1 MLGIETI
8 QGIKKIRAERPLLD
22 LDAASEVD

>member
-1 MLGIETI
+1 MLGIEKI
-8 QGIKKIRAERPLLD
+8 QGVKKIRAERLLLD